1 MIAAQLF
8 VEQAKKAGF
17 GFYTGVPCS
26 FLKPFINYA
35 IDDPETHYVAAANEG
50 DAIAIAAGAELAGS
64 RSVAMFQNSGL
75 GNAVN
80 PLTSLTHTCRI
91 PILLI
96 VTLRGDPEGAPDEPQ
111 HDLMGRITA
120 DMLDLIGIPWEYFP
134 ESADAIAAVL
144 DRVDGHMRRERRPY
158 ALIMRKGSVEPRVL
172 KSTPQPLP
180 WRKQSS
186 RALAASSSRHDMLA
200 AVLESAGPDD
210 ALVATTGYTGR
221 ELFALQDKP
230 SNFYMVGSM
239 GCASSLGL
247 GIALARPERRVIVID
262 GDGALI
268 MRLGALTSIGVCQ
281 PANLV
286 HLVVDNGLHES
297 TGGQATASPGI
308 DFCAIAAAC
317 GYPASMTVD
326 NPTDLAQLLDSPSSG
341 PVFVRVPVQPGVP
354 DDLPRPD
361 ISPQDVAARFRG
373 FLEVRDES
381 SSTAS

>member
-1 MIAAQLF
+1 MIAAELF
-8 VEQAKKAGF
+8 VEQAKKAGI
-17 GFYTGVPCS
+17 GLYTGVPCS

-35 IDDPETHYVAAANEG
+35 IDDSETHYVPAANEG

-96 VTLRGDPEGAPDEPQ
+96 VTLRGDPQGDPDEPQ
-111 HDLMGRITA
+111 HELMGRITG

-134 ESADAIAAVL
+134 ESAHQIAAVL

-158 ALIMRKGSVEPRVL
+158 ALLMRKGSVEPRAL
-172 KSTPQPLP
+172 ESTPRARP
-180 WRKQSS
+180 WQQQFG
-186 RALAASSSRHDMLA
+186 RALEGTASRHDVLA

-210 ALVATTGYTGR
+210 VLVATTGYTGR

-247 GIALARPERRVIVID
+247 GLALVRPDRRVIVID

-268 MRLGALTSIGVCQ
+268 MRLGALTSIGVCR
-281 PANLV
+281 PTNLV

-297 TGGQATASPGI
+297 TGGQATASPCI
-308 DFCAIAAAC
+308 DLCAIAAAC
-317 GYPASMTVD
+317 GYPTSMTVD
-326 NPTDLAQLLDSPSSG
+326 DPAELAQLLGSPPSG
-341 PVFVRVPVQPGVP
+341 PVFVRLPVEPGVP

-361 ISPQDVAARFRG
+361 ISPQDVAARLRRFM
-373 FLEVRDES
+373 EVGGE